1 MELLV
6 ERIGVMR
13 FRQYLLLSLIGLV
26 VFIAP
31 AAAVAS
37 QAADDNPVVVEMTLE
52 QKRAVRK
59 ELLGQMVAKY
69 RQNEIFEQ
77 MQAFMTA
84 KYAEM
89 HKKSTP
95 KPPDQL
101 IIDTMER
108 SRTVYEKTRSFVGE
122 NFKRVYEP
130 AKIESS
136 VNRFLWLK
144 GLCFIVLGIN
154 EDHKMALSF
163 FYVPGN
169 EHYRQEF
176 LRDTVKY
183 SFPEVQNVPANAPW
197 FDDMGGV
204 MDRLAYK
211 IFNIDK
217 YSSTPPTAVA
227 VARTGAAPIP

>member
-1 MELLV
+1 
-6 ERIGVMR
+6 MR
-13 FRQYLLLSLIGLV
+13 FRQYLILSLIGLV
-26 VFIAP
+26 VFIPP
-31 AAAVAS
+31 AAAAAS
-37 QAADDNPVVVEMTLE
+37 QTAGETPVVVEMTLE

-59 ELLGQMVAKY
+59 ELLSQMIAKY
-69 RQNEIFEQ
+69 RQNQIFQQ

-89 HKKSTP
+89 HKSSTP

-130 AKIESS
+130 ARIESS

-144 GLCFIVLGIN
+144 GLCFVVLGIN
-154 EDHKMALSF
+154 EDHKVALSF
-163 FYVPGN
+163 FYMPGN
-169 EHYRQEF
+169 EQYRQEF

-183 SFPEVQNVPANAPW
+183 SFPEVQNIPVNDPW

-211 IFNIDK
+211 IFNVDK
-217 YSSTPPTAVA
+217 YSATPPSAVA
-227 VARTGAAPIP
+227 SAKTKPAPIP